1 MKPMHARQKFNVL
14 YNVFG
19 TTMCDI
25 IRTVH
30 VRALLSILRGFP
42 TVAIRNTVEA
52 LGKGPAII
60 DCAPTW
66 IVCIHTKLR
75 LVSLLQDLVHVYYSI
90 TMSSFLII
98 TISQPSEKQW
108 SGSVQTLNM
117 LDDKIL
123 LPIS

>member
-1 MKPMHARQKFNVL
+1 MHVYSTCSCTKSFYSAWIPNH
-14 YNVFG
+14 
-19 TTMCDI
+19 I
-25 IRTVH
+25 
-30 VRALLSILRGFP
+30 
-42 TVAIRNTVEA
+42 EA